1 MSFNLSDMIELV
13 SGDLVRAPGAR
24 HVILHLPQAA
34 EALLIKEGY
43 SPRLAHHSGLIDWGI
58 VMDTYHVY
66 THRLQR

>member
-34 EALLIKEGY
+34 EALLIKEG
-43 SPRLAHHSGLIDWGI
+43 S
-58 VMDTYHVY
+58 
-66 THRLQR
+66 HRGWPITVDLLTGVL